1 MNRETILDEIRR
13 AAKLTPD
20 GKIGQISFAKISGIS
35 EGVWRD
41 KYWTSWT
48 QAVEEAGCKP
58 GDKSISFSE
67 ESLLAALADLVR
79 VYQRFPTQAEIKI
92 QKTRDADFPSYGV
105 FDKLGAKES
114 KIDKLR
120 QFAKKA
126 VTYQDILGFLPENAS
141 RSEAAECED
150 DSSSPRADGHVYM
163 LKLSKH
169 YKIGHTSSVPRRH
182 RQVNLELPEKTDVVH
197 VIATDDPEGIEAYW
211 HRRFASKNTNGEWFA
226 LNAEDIR
233 AFKRRKFM

>member
-20 GKIGQISFAKISGIS
+20 GKIGLANFEKISGIS
-35 EGVWRD
+35 QGVWRG
-41 KYWTSWT
+41 KYWTNWS
-48 QAVEEAGCKP
+48 QAVVEAGCNT
-58 GDKSISFSE
+58 GNMSVAYTDDYLLKS
-67 ESLLAALADLVR
+67 LAELVR
-79 VYQRFPTQAEIKI
+79 IYKHFPTYAEIKI
-92 QKTRDADFPSYGV
+92 QKNSTTSFPNHSV
-105 FDKLGAKES
+105 FDRLGLRPS
-114 KIDKLR
+114 KIKKLR
-120 QFAKKA
+120 RFVEGNPNYK
-126 VTYQDILGFLPENAS
+126 DILDFLPENAS
-141 RSEAAECED
+141 VGEAVECED
-150 DSSSPRADGHVYM
+150 DSSSPRTDGHVYM

-182 RQVNLELPEKTDVVH
+182 REINLELPEKTDIVH